1 MVPYI
6 RKKILFQ
13 ITNFSIRFRKQIRTA
28 SSQQRKL
35 KGKRELFDDIKDML
49 KTTVGDNN
57 QGEVSQFIINIREMT
72 EWFIYLN
79 QGRMFRH

>member
-1 MVPYI
+1 M
-6 RKKILFQ
+6 
-13 ITNFSIRFRKQIRTA
+13 
-28 SSQQRKL
+28 
-35 KGKRELFDDIKDML
+35 ELFDDIKDML

>member
-6 RKKILFQ
+6 RKKLLFQ
-13 ITNFSIRFRKQIRTA
+13 ITSFSIRFRKQIITA

-35 KGKRELFDDIKDML
+35 KGKMELFDDIKDML
-49 KTTVGDNN
+49 KTTVEDN
-57 QGEVSQFIINIREMT
+57 QGEVSQPIINMREMT